1 MTQGSWRIEDVTE
14 AELAKLAAWTSLILK
29 KGDTVHLNG
38 DLGAGKTTFARALIR
53 HLSENSIDE
62 IPSPT
67 FALLQHY
74 ETARVDIYH
83 FDLYRL
89 SDPDEAFEIGLD
101 DAAINGVSLIEWP
114 ERLENHVGPDYLDIR
129 LEEAQ
134 ASEER
139 HVTLTGHGMWRER
152 IARLQQLV
160 GFVEKSD
167 WSAAYPLYMQG
178 DASARGYARLTGLD
192 RPAILMNAPD
202 QPDGPPIRDGKPYSQ
217 IAHLAED
224 VRAFVGVA
232 NAMREAG
239 FHAPEIYA
247 HDLCDGFLILED
259 MGTRVFGSEIS
270 AGRPIIDLYQ
280 LAVDL
285 LIEMRKHH
293 VPPALKLPGG
303 RSYHVPEFDQGAF
316 LIEAELL
323 IDWYWPALKPGAI
336 SDRQRHEYQTL
347 YADLFARIASFDQGW
362 FLRDFHSPNLIWLPK
377 PDEGSAINHVGII
390 DFQDALRGPRSY
402 DLVSLLQDA
411 RLDVPMS
418 IEAELHA
425 HYCKSAL
432 SQDPAFNEDQFRLS
446 YAILGAQRNTK
457 IIGIF
462 ARLAMRDGKTD
473 YIKHMP
479 RIWQYLER
487 NLAHPELAPL
497 KNWFDEHFPQSLR
510 GSAIAQKIAK

>member
-1 MTQGSWRIEDVTE
+1 MKHGSWRIEDVTE

-29 KGDTVHLNG
+29 KGDTLHLGG

-74 ETARVDIYH
+74 ETARIDIYH

-114 ERLENHVGPDYLDIR
+114 ERLENHIGPDYLDIR
-129 LEEAQ
+129 LDEAQ

-139 HVTLTGHGMWRER
+139 HVTLTGHGTWKER

-167 WSAAYPLYMQG
+167 WSAAQPLYMQG

-202 QPDGPPIRDGKPYSQ
+202 QPDGPPVRDGKPYSQ

-224 VRAFVGVA
+224 VRAFVAVA
-232 NAMREAG
+232 NAMRAAG

-247 HDLCDGFLILED
+247 HDLRGGFLILED
-259 MGTRVFGSEIS
+259 MGSQVFGSEIS
-270 AGRPIIDLYQ
+270 AGRPIIELYQ
-280 LAVDL
+280 PAVDVL
-285 LIEMRKHH
+285 GEMRNLQ
-293 VPPALKLPGG
+293 VPPTLPLPGG
-303 RSYHVPEFDQGAF
+303 ETYQVPDFDQGAF

-323 IDWYWPALKPGAI
+323 IDWYWPGLKPGAI
-336 SDRQRHEYQTL
+336 TDRQRHEFQAL
-347 YADLFARIASFDQGW
+347 YRDLFARIANCDQGW
-362 FLRDFHSPNLIWLPK
+362 ILRDFHSPNLIWLDK
-377 PDEGSAINHVGII
+377 ADEEPAINHVGII

-411 RLDVPMS
+411 RLDVPLS
-418 IEAELHA
+418 IEAELLS
-425 HYCKSAL
+425 HYCRSANAH
-432 SQDPAFNEDQFRLS
+432 DPAFNEDQFRLS

-462 ARLAMRDGKTD
+462 ARLSMRDGKTD

-487 NLAHPELAPL
+487 NLAHPELASL

-510 GSAIAQKIAK
+510 GSAIAHRLMT